1 MSARRMVWFFLAGIV
16 YFPSC
21 LSLLTIALPMISR
34 RSVQEWKSCAASEL
48 KR

>member
-1 MSARRMVWFFLAGIV
+1 MSARRMFFSR
-16 YFPSC
+16 YFPSW
-21 LSLLTIALPMISR
+21 LSLPTIALRMISR